1 MMETSGR
8 VSRPRAAPSRSIS
21 AIPCRRSDTGLV
33 CPLSSGRD
41 VSVCSSLLLTRK
53 IVSKERGFLMRQ
65 LQLVGHG
72 EPSDVIELKTV
83 PEPAL
88 GQEDVLIS
96 MEAAPLNPSDFL
108 FVRGM
113 YGVRPDFP
121 SPVGAEGVGRITQTG
136 SKVDRALQGKRALI
150 LPTYEQGTWADQV
163 VVPVRNI
170 VPMSDEADPLQLSM
184 IGINPATAYLL
195 LNRYVSL
202 MPGDWIGQTAA
213 NSAMGQY
220 IIALAKLAGVKTLN
234 VVRRE
239 EAAEQVRQFGGD
251 RVVIQ
256 GDNLLN
262 DIEEALD
269 GKKLSLV
276 LDTVG
281 GTPVGE
287 LAKSLKSG
295 GSVVVYALQS
305 GQFPAFSTRDFIYH
319 GLSLHGF
326 WVINWIRNTP
336 RTESQEIY
344 QKLGDLVAD
353 GSLSAAVEHVYT
365 LEQFKEA
372 FKHSLKSNRSGKILF
387 KFGANR

>member
-1 MMETSGR
+1 MSN
-8 VSRPRAAPSRSIS
+8 P
-21 AIPCRRSDTGLV
+21 
-33 CPLSSGRD
+33 
-41 VSVCSSLLLTRK
+41 
-53 IVSKERGFLMRQ
+53 MRQ
-65 LQLVGHG
+65 LQLVAHG
-72 EPSDVIELKTV
+72 EPSDVVQLATT
-83 PEPAL
+83 PEQTL
-88 GQEDVLIS
+88 GQEDVLVS

-108 FVRGM
+108 FVRGI
-113 YGVRPDFP
+113 YGIRPAFP
-121 SPVGAEGVGRITQTG
+121 SSLGAEGVGRIAKTG
-136 SKVDRALQGKRALI
+136 SEIDVALRGKRVLI

-256 GDNLLN
+256 GDNLHK

-287 LAKSLKSG
+287 LAKSLKNG
-295 GSVVVYALQS
+295 GSIVVYALQS
-305 GQFPAFSTRDFIYH
+305 GEFPVFSPGDFIYR

-326 WVINWIRNTP
+326 WLINWIRNAP
-336 RTESQEIY
+336 RTEIQEIY

-353 GSLSAAVEHVYT
+353 GSLSAVVETVYA

-372 FKHSLKSNRSGKILF
+372 FDQSLKSNRGGKILF
-387 KFGANR
+387 KFGATH

>member
-1 MMETSGR
+1 M
-8 VSRPRAAPSRSIS
+8 
-21 AIPCRRSDTGLV
+21 RR
-33 CPLSSGRD
+33 
-41 VSVCSSLLLTRK
+41 
-53 IVSKERGFLMRQ
+53 
-65 LQLVGHG
+65 LQLLAHG
-72 EPSDVIELKTV
+72 EPSDVIELNTV
-83 PEPAL
+83 AESAL

-113 YGVRPDFP
+113 YGIQPAFP
-121 SPVGAEGVGRITQTG
+121 SPVGAEGVGRVTRTG
-136 SKVDRALQGKRALI
+136 SKVDSALQGKRVLV

-170 VPMSDEADPLQLSM
+170 VPMSDDADPLQLSM

-202 MPGDWIGQTAA
+202 WPGDWIAHTPA

-239 EAAEQVRQFGGD
+239 EAAEQVRQWGGD
-251 RVVIQ
+251 RVVLQ
-256 GDNLLN
+256 SDNLHK

-276 LDTVG
+276 LDMVG
-281 GTPVGE
+281 GTSVGE
-287 LAKSLKSG
+287 LAKSLKPD
-295 GSVVVYALQS
+295 GSIVVYGMQS
-305 GQFPAFSTRDFIYH
+305 GQFPAMPPKQFIYG

-326 WVINWIRNTP
+326 WLINWIRNAP
-336 RTESQEIY
+336 RTEIKEIY

-353 GSLSAAVEHVYT
+353 GSLSAAVERVYP
-365 LEQFKEA
+365 LDQFKEA
-372 FKHSLKSNRSGKILF
+372 FKESLKSNRSGKILF
-387 KFGANR
+387 KF

>member
-1 MMETSGR
+1 
-8 VSRPRAAPSRSIS
+8 
-21 AIPCRRSDTGLV
+21 
-33 CPLSSGRD
+33 
-41 VSVCSSLLLTRK
+41 
-53 IVSKERGFLMRQ
+53 MRQ
-65 LQLVGHG
+65 LQFIAHG
-72 EPSDVIELKTV
+72 EPSDVIQLNTI

-96 MEAAPLNPSDFL
+96 MEAAPLDPSDFL

-113 YGVRPDFP
+113 YGVRPSFP
-121 SPVGAEGVGRITQTG
+121 SSVGAEGVGRVAKIG
-136 SKVDRALQGKRALI
+136 AKVDAALQGRRVLI

-163 VVPVRNI
+163 VAPVRNL

-184 IGINPATAYLL
+184 IGINPVTAYLL

-239 EAAEQVRQFGGD
+239 EAAEQVRRWGGD
-251 RVVIQ
+251 RVVLQ
-256 GDNLLN
+256 GDNLHK
-262 DIEEALD
+262 DIEEALG

-281 GTPVGE
+281 GTPVGD
-287 LAKSLKSG
+287 LAKSLKTG
-295 GSVVVYALQS
+295 GSVLVYAMQS
-305 GQFPAFSTRDFIYH
+305 GQFPAVSPKDFIYR

-326 WVINWIRNTP
+326 WLINWIRNAP
-336 RTESQEIY
+336 RTEIQEVY
-344 QKLGDLVAD
+344 QKLGGLVAD
-353 GSLSAAVEHVYT
+353 GSLSATVDHVYP
-365 LEQFKEA
+365 LDLFKEA
-372 FKHSLKSNRSGKILF
+372 FEQSLKPNRSGKILF
-387 KFGANR
+387 KFD